1 MNFVYTLK
9 LNKKRELVVV
19 SELSGGVK
27 KSARNKL
34 LKSVVVL
41 MTTLA
46 TQLYSP
52 LIQASIV
59 GMDIP
64 YQTYRDF
71 AENKGAFS
79 VGALDIPLYKKDGT
93 LYSTLNKAPMID
105 FSAVDSGQTVA
116 TLISPQ
122 YIVSVKHNTGYK
134 NVRFGYRD
142 DSSYILVDR
151 NNSSVDFH
159 TPRLNKIV
167 TEVVPADITDAGT
180 ANGTYQNQ
188 DRFPIFYRV
197 GTGTQ
202 YVKDRNGKLTQLAGG
217 YAYRTGGTVGKPT
230 SSNKRIVS
238 NPGNTYSAANGP
250 MPSYG
255 IPGDSGSPLF
265 AWDTQRN
272 KWVLVAVLNSYAGNA
287 GKTNWFTVIP
297 VNEVSA
303 NIEADTDAPV
313 TPTSTTE
320 NINWTYDIST
330 GTGKLTQGTDAWEM
344 HGRDTG
350 SSAVSFNHGKDLSFE
365 NTGTVVLK
373 DIVNQGAGTL
383 TFNGDYIVKPDADQT
398 WVGGGIIVN
407 GDHTVNWQ
415 VNGVKG
421 DSMHK
426 LGTGTLNISGTGINP
441 GTLSVGDGTVVL
453 AQKPDS
459 NGQVQAFESASI
471 VSGRPTLVLSDS
483 QQMNPDNIKWG
494 YRGGKLDINGN
505 DLTFHALNAA
515 DEGAILTNSGSLAT
529 TSLDFNSTDT
539 TKPVTTMFHGFFT
552 GNVNVKN
559 NATSNV
565 NNTFVVDGGI
575 NTPAGS
581 MTQQGGR
588 LFFQGHPVIH
598 AVSTQSV
605 ANKLKALGDDSVL
618 TQPVSF
624 TQSDWQTR
632 QFNLKSLDLNNA
644 AFYLARNAGLIT
656 TINANN
662 STVTLGSED
671 LYIDTNDGNG
681 VKTTPV
687 EGQSVATASED
698 QSHFTGNVNLT
709 NGSALRVNE
718 NFSGGIISSNS
729 SVTISSTNAN
739 LTESSMFTRLAP

>member
-142 DSSYILVDR
+142 DSSYVLVDR

-272 KWVLVAVLNSYAGNA
+272 KWVLVAVLNSYACNA

-330 GTGKLTQGTDAWEM
+330 GTGKLAQGMDAWEM

-373 DIVNQGAGTL
+373 DTVNQGAGTL
-383 TFNGDYIVKPDADQT
+383 TFNGDYTVKPNADQT

-415 VNGVKG
+415 INGVKG
-421 DSMHK
+421 DSLHK

-494 YRGGKLDINGN
+494 YRGGKLDINSN

-529 TSLDFNSTDT
+529 ASLDFNSTDT

-581 MTQQGGR
+581 MTQRGDASFFRDIR
-588 LFFQGHPVIH
+588 L
-598 AVSTQSV
+598 
-605 ANKLKALGDDSVL
+605 
-618 TQPVSF
+618 
-624 TQSDWQTR
+624 
-632 QFNLKSLDLNNA
+632 
-644 AFYLARNAGLIT
+644 
-656 TINANN
+656 
-662 STVTLGSED
+662 
-671 LYIDTNDGNG
+671 
-681 VKTTPV
+681 
-687 EGQSVATASED
+687 
-698 QSHFTGNVNLT
+698 
-709 NGSALRVNE
+709 
-718 NFSGGIISSNS
+718 
-729 SVTISSTNAN
+729 
-739 LTESSMFTRLAP
+739 SML

>member
-739 LTESSMFTRLAP
+739 LTRLAP

>member
-739 LTESSMFTRLAP
+739 LTESSMFT